1 MEQTNKTQTS
11 EGDTQKDER
20 QIQELFNAIKK
31 QMALIDILKRQKV
44 HIVASTVFKYCEE
57 EFEQVLEMNG
67 QKW

>member
-1 MEQTNKTQTS
+1 MDQTNKTQTS

-57 EFEQVLEMNG
+57 EFE
-67 QKW
+67 